1 MRAEPGRAIGL
12 SVKAALT
19 SRPARGTRGP
29 VFDQLLTHMRQ
40 HVSKRTVTRYL
51 AFAIALGFAGRAAA
65 QTPGVD
71 TVRQPSAREYEAA
84 DSIVLERGPCFGTC
98 PVYRVSIAR
107 SGDVRFV
114 FLHGADSGKVRQ
126 RLVDPDKFRG
136 LVRVA
141 LFAHFFAL
149 PDKIEGP
156 AYCPYPLTDLPS
168 ADVSL
173 FMPNRQKTVA
183 DYGGCT
189 WAPFILRSI
198 ETAIDEEADTRR
210 WLH

>member
-1 MRAEPGRAIGL
+1 MRHH
-12 SVKAALT
+12 VK
-19 SRPARGTRGP
+19 R
-29 VFDQLLTHMRQ
+29 
-40 HVSKRTVTRYL
+40 RTATRYL
-51 AFAIALGFAGRAAA
+51 ASAIALGFAGRVAA
-65 QTPGVD
+65 QTPAAD
-71 TVRQPSAREYEAA
+71 TVREPRPREYEAA

-98 PVYRVSIAR
+98 PVYRVTIAR

-114 FLHGADSGKVRQ
+114 FLQGADSGKVRQ
-126 RLVDPDKFRG
+126 RHVDPKKFGG
-136 LVRVA
+136 LVRVT

-173 FMPNRQKTVA
+173 FLPNRRKKVA

-198 ETAIDEEADTRR
+198 ETAIDEEAGTRR